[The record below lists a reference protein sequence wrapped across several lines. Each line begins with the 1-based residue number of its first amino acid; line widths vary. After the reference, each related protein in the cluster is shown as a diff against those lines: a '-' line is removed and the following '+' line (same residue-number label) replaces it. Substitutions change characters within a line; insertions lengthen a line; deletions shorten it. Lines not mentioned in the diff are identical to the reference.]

1 MNISKINSNYTGAV
15 VKPENVKQ
23 NSTDKQIE
31 KQTNVS
37 DSFTKSAVAD
47 LAFRNSVSKTS
58 NEAKIAV
65 RPGQQESSPIN
76 NSNST
81 TDNPDLAE
89 NYTEDQ
95 SMNLKME
102 SATKATDSK
111 KASVINNKKSKI
123 VSSIKT
129 FLSKYSAA
137 QIAKYDSNRNGK
149 IDFSEEAKIK
159 AAKQNIFKA

>member
-1 MNISKINSNYTGAV
+1 MNISKINSNYTRAV

-47 LAFRNSVSKTS
+47 LAFLNSVSKTS
-58 NEAKIAV
+58 NKANIAV
-65 RPGQQESSPIN
+65 RPGQQESSPIK
-76 NSNST
+76 NSSST

-111 KASVINNKKSKI
+111 NASATSNKKSKI
-123 VSSIKT
+123 VSSIKK
-129 FLSKYSAA
+129 FLSKYTAVE
-137 QIAKYDSNRNGK
+137 IAKYDSNRNGK
-149 IDFSEEAKIK
+149 IDFSEEAKIR
-159 AAKQNIFKA
+159 AEKQKHL

>member
-1 MNISKINSNYTGAV
+1 MNISKINSNYTRTA

-37 DSFTKSAVAD
+37 DSFTKSAAAD

-58 NEAKIAV
+58 TEAKIAV
-65 RPGQQESSPIN
+65 KPGQHESSTIN

-81 TDNPDLAE
+81 TDKPVLTE
-89 NYTEDQ
+89 NSTENK

-102 SATKATDSK
+102 SATKAMDSK
-111 KASVINNKKSKI
+111 KASATNSKKSKI
-123 VSSIKT
+123 VSSIKR
-129 FLSKYSAA
+129 FISKYSAVE
-137 QIAKYDSNRNGK
+137 IAKYDSNRNGK
-149 IDFSEEAKIK
+149 IDSSEEAKIK
-159 AAKQNIFKA
+159 AEKQKHL